1 MSSLLAAYTTSTYD
15 LTLTSQSDNNT
26 YGYSYSTGFAS
37 TRSKTYSKTTSYN
50 VSVLLD
56 SRNFS
61 TDVTETLTTETVT
74 STYTETQ
81 GLHIYTVSTDIV
93 ESYNSFPGDTMDCIT
108 DTDTAS
114 ALDVAT
120 EITLTFDVI
129 PDGRSWGFDVR
140 YSGTT
145 SITSYTYSTYVR
157 TDTYVTSS
165 VSTEQAYSG
174 PNEDQTIESAYVD
187 ETTSCM
193 MSETS
198 SLSTISYDTL
208 SIIYTG
214 VQWSD
219 VSFTSKA
226 TTDWGTGSL
235 YSVRTYTATKST
247 TSWSRTYEVNR
258 VIENTYETSTT
269 ASTITG
275 FTGTWRY
282 RHFYSWTYYTEWGR
296 DDAYQK
302 TVTKTST
309 QWVQATD
316 TSMSDRSK
324 IYYPITEIIDVSTK
338 ESITDIS
345 IAVVEDSK
353 QLDAVNVDTVV
364 AELDEQET
372 VSDFTNT
379 TYHSISF
386 PWLWDSYNT
395 DIDYYTVKDSV
406 TYEYGETNMT
416 WYTTFTYYTSCNACV
431 SYANGSSSETTSDK
445 TETSFSET
453 YTGWYSNTA
462 LSEETTYTERRLIV
476 REDSWL
482 YDTTHTTASVSDY
495 STQSISQSATG
506 IKIEIEDNI

>member
-37 TRSKTYSKTTSYN
+37 TRSKTYSKTASYN

-56 SRNFS
+56 SRSFSIDTEETVS
-61 TDVTETLTTETVT
+61 TDYVTA
-74 STYTETQ
+74 TYTETYAGNGYRIEN
-81 GLHIYTVSTDIV
+81 GLIEEYKT
-93 ESYNSFPGDTMDCIT
+93 YPGDNLDCIT

-145 SITSYTYSTYVR
+145 SITSYTYSTYLR
-157 TDTYVTSS
+157 TDTVVTST
-165 VSTEQAYSG
+165 VSTEQAYDRD
-174 PNEDQTIESAYVD
+174 NRTVEFLYADESI
-187 ETTSCM
+187 TCSMT
-193 MSETS
+193 ETS
-198 SLSTISYDTL
+198 SIYSRSSDTL
-208 SIIYTG
+208 TIVYTG

-235 YSVRTYTATKST
+235 YSVRTHTATKST

-258 VIENTYETSTT
+258 VIENSYETSTT
-269 ASTITG
+269 SITEMG
-275 FTGTWRY
+275 ATVTWKY
-282 RHFYSWTYYTEWGR
+282 RTFYSWTQYREYGH
-296 DDAYQK
+296 DDNIIKTITRTSESWAIANTSSLSQK
-302 TVTKTST
+302 WKTF
-309 QWVQATD
+309 
-316 TSMSDRSK
+316 
-324 IYYPITEIIDVSTK
+324 YPITEIVDISTK

-386 PWLWDSYNT
+386 PFFWDTYNT

-416 WYTTFTYYTSCNACV
+416 WYTTFTYYTSCNACA

-476 REDSWL
+476 RDDSWL

-495 STQSISQSATG
+495 STQSVSQSATA
-506 IKIEIEDNI
+506 IKIEIQEDNI

>member
-37 TRSKTYSKTTSYN
+37 TRSRTYSTTTSYN
-50 VSVLLD
+50 MSVLLD
-56 SRNFS
+56 SRSFS
-61 TDVTETLTTETVT
+61 TDVTETFTTENVT

-81 GLHIYTVSTDIV
+81 GSDDVYTVSTDIV
-93 ESYNSFPGDTMDCIT
+93 ESYSSYPGDTMDCVT

-114 ALDVAT
+114 AIDVST

-145 SITSYTYSTYVR
+145 SITSYTYSTYIR

-187 ETTSCM
+187 ETTTCM

-198 SLSTISYDTL
+198 SLSTQSYDTL

-235 YSVRTYTATKST
+235 YSVRTYTSTKST
-247 TSWSRTYEVNR
+247 TSWSRTHEVNR
-258 VIENTYETSTT
+258 VIENSYETSTT
-269 ASTITG
+269 SSTVTG
-275 FTGTWRY
+275 ATVTWRY
-282 RHFYSWTYYTEWGR
+282 RHFYSWTYYTEWGH
-296 DDAYQK
+296 DDAHQK

-309 QWVQATD
+309 QWNQATD
-316 TSMSDRSK
+316 TSMSDRS
-324 IYYPITEIIDVSTK
+324 ITYYPITEIIDVSTK

-345 IAVVEDSK
+345 IAQVEDSK
-353 QLDAVNVDTVV
+353 QLDAVNVDSVV
-364 AELDEQET
+364 AELDDQVT

-379 TYHSISF
+379 TYYSYS
-386 PWLWDSYNT
+386 PRLPMLWDEYYT
-395 DIDYYTVKDSV
+395 DIDYYTMENSV

-416 WYTTFTYYTSCNACV
+416 WFTTMTYYTSCNSCV
-431 SYANGSSSETTSDK
+431 SYSNGSSSATTSDK

-462 LSEETTYTERRLIV
+462 LSEETTYTEKRLIE
-476 REDSWL
+476 RDTSGL
-482 YDTTHTTASVSDY
+482 YDTTHTISSISDY
-495 STQSISQSATG
+495 STHSVSQSATG
-506 IKIEIEDNI
+506 IKIEI